1 MFLLYLGK
9 RAQQVVWQKLV
20 EYIRE
25 AENARL
31 MEGYWKFF
39 EVLFRQETDTTEK
52 AANEQCLVNG
62 FYCSKKSDQRVV

>member
-1 MFLLYLGK
+1 MFLLYMGK

-52 AANEQCLVNG
+52 AAN
-62 FYCSKKSDQRVV
+62 D